1 MRENQYIRVRI
12 RIARL
17 DPVPQRLWQL
27 VRQDLGQQM
36 RGYFHHTPE
45 IGMDQEN
52 VTIYTT
58 SVTPDVAR
66 VGLNAPAFAEAV
78 RNMIAEYG
86 LPQRFDVGVAIL
98 RVPQRFDHVKQQELR
113 TSADL
118 APALD
123 WLEVIAAATD
133 RYEPTQE

>member
-1 MRENQYIRVRI
+1 MQENQYIRVRI

-17 DPVPQRLWQL
+17 DPVPPRLWHL

-36 RGYFHHTPE
+36 RGYFHYSPD
-45 IGMDQEN
+45 IGMDQEH

-66 VGLNAPAFAEAV
+66 VGLHAPAFAEAV
-78 RNMIAEYG
+78 RNMIAQYG

-98 RVPQRFDHVKQQELR
+98 RLPQEFDHARRQELNR
-113 TSADL
+113 SPDL
-118 APALD
+118 TPALD
-123 WLEVIAAATD
+123 WLEVIATATD
-133 RYEPTQE
+133 RYEPTQD